1 VRRLIGWTAG
11 VVGIA
16 ALARALARKRV
27 HEAPTASA
35 PPVDDHA
42 DALRRKLDETRA
54 TEPAPPAAEEP
65 QPESE
70 PEAPRESL
78 EERRARV
85 HAKAQ
90 EAIDS
95 MQEPLDEP

>member
-16 ALARALARKRV
+16 ALARMLARRRV
-27 HEAPTASA
+27 HHAPAGPA

-42 DALRRKLDETRA
+42 DALRRKLDESRA
-54 TEPAPPAAEEP
+54 TEAAPPSAEEP
-65 QPESE
+65 EPE
-70 PEAPRESL
+70 PEAPQESL

-90 EAIDS
+90 EAIDA
-95 MQEPLDEP
+95 MQEPLP